1 MIMETN
7 KFTGTNY
14 NDWLWNLRNVLDF
27 EKGLCLGQAAPDGLV
42 ERKGALETECS
53 QLLSNPDMFVI
64 EVNMITNS
72 ASWVLDADCGAHICN
87 NLLVLERS
95 KRLRKD
101 EMILKLGDGN
111 VVAAEAIGSL
121 NLVISDHIR
130 IELKNCYY
138 VPSMIKNI
146 ISIFVLDNDGY
157 AFTINKNSFYLM
169 IDSNSHLLV
178 PQKPYEIWYGKSA
191 SYKYLRVWGSP
202 AYFKR
207 LVGDKLD
214 SRSSLC
220 GFVGYPKET
229 AGYYFYDPSEQKEL
243 LDETSEAPQQ
253 NNGSFEPMVSIDSV
267 PVLCRSVRESRPPDR
282 YGFLGL
288 TSQLDNDPRT
298 YGEAIL
304 DIDLDKWLKAMRS
317 EMDSMGSN
325 KFRPS

>member
-27 EKGLCLGQAAPDGLV
+27 ENWGY
-42 ERKGALETECS
+42 
-53 QLLSNPDMFVI
+53 
-64 EVNMITNS
+64 
-72 ASWVLDADCGAHICN
+72 VLDKP
-87 NLLVLERS
+87 LLTALS
-95 KRLRKD
+95 K
-101 EMILKLGDGN
+101 
-111 VVAAEAIGSL
+111 GSL
-121 NLVISDHIR
+121 PEER
-130 IELKNCYY
+130 ITFEKWLE
-138 VPSMIKNI
+138 
-146 ISIFVLDNDGY
+146 DNH
-157 AFTINKNSFYLM
+157 K
-169 IDSNSHLLV
+169 
-178 PQKPYEIWYGKSA
+178 KPYEIWYGKSA